1 VTVIAG
7 IDLGGTAIN
16 YTFCDIEGRFL
27 LDRLCEFPS
36 HVGDGPDVCLDQI
49 TAGLQRAS
57 AEAHVDISDVIVAGL
72 ATPGPASVSGVLSAA
87 GSTNFAHGGWAG
99 FDLPAHLSKRLRMPV
114 VYVNDG
120 NAAALWGHVAACGA
134 KASSSTTITAV
145 VGTGLG
151 GGLVV
156 NGRLAVG
163 RNGFA
168 GELGHVLIPFER
180 IDGAG
185 GLRPHCNCGRY
196 GDLESIC
203 SLTAIERILLP
214 ALLPQYPD
222 HELHR
227 ASTLRDAARRARS
240 LAAAGDH
247 LSLKIFSIQA
257 HALGLFFDQMIN
269 IFDPD
274 ALIVGGG
281 IIETTPAFREWFV
294 AEIRGGMPPQ
304 RAEQRDIPV
313 MLMPS
318 GDTAGARG
326 AALEALR
333 HFDETS
339 LQLQ

>member
-1 VTVIAG
+1 MTVIAG

-16 YTFCDIEGRFL
+16 YTFCDEEGRFL
-27 LDRLCEFPS
+27 LDGLCEFPS
-36 HVGDGPDVCLDQI
+36 HVGDGPAVCLDQI
-49 TAGLQRAS
+49 AAGMRRA
-57 AEAHVDISDVIVAGL
+57 AVHAHVDLSDIVVAGL
-72 ATPGPASVSGVLSAA
+72 ATPGPASVTGVLSAA
-87 GSTNFAHGGWAG
+87 GSTNFAHPGWAG
-99 FDLPAHLSKRLRMPV
+99 FDLPAQLSMRLRVPV
-114 VYVNDG
+114 IYVNDG

-134 KASSSTTITAV
+134 RESSSTTITAV

-156 NGRLAVG
+156 NGRLVVG

-180 IDGAG
+180 IDDAAG
-185 GLRPHCNCGRY
+185 LSPHCNCGRY

-203 SLTAIERILLP
+203 SLTAIERVLLP
-214 ALLPQYPD
+214 ALLPRYPA

-227 ASTLRDAARRARS
+227 ETTLREAARRVRS
-240 LAAAGDH
+240 LAAAGDQ

-269 IFDPD
+269 TFDPD
-274 ALIVGGG
+274 ALIIGGG
-281 IIETTPAFREWFV
+281 VIETTQAFRDWFV
-294 AEIRGGMPPQ
+294 AEIRRGMPQQ
-304 RAEQRDIPV
+304 RAEQHDLPV

-333 HFDETS
+333 HFVETTW
-339 LQLQ
+339 QLP

>member
-1 VTVIAG
+1 MTVIAG

-16 YTFCDIEGRFL
+16 YTFCTAEGRFL

-36 HVGDGPDVCLDQI
+36 HVGDGPDLCLDQI
-49 TAGLQRAS
+49 AAGLQRAAVHANIDLS
-57 AEAHVDISDVIVAGL
+57 EIVVAGL
-72 ATPGPASVSGVLSAA
+72 ATPGPASVAGVLSAA
-87 GSTNFAHGGWAG
+87 GSTNFAHAGWAG
-99 FDLPAHLSKRLRMPV
+99 FDLPTQLSNRLRIPV

-134 KASSSTTITAV
+134 KESSSTTITAV

-156 NGRLAVG
+156 NGRLVAG

-180 IDGAG
+180 IDGAA
-185 GLRPHCNCGRY
+185 GLKPNCNCGRY

-203 SLTAIERILLP
+203 SLTAIERVLLP
-214 ALLPQYPD
+214 ALLPAYPD

-227 ASTLRDAARRARS
+227 APTLRDAATRVRS
-240 LAAAGDH
+240 LAAAGDQ
-247 LSLKIFSIQA
+247 LSVRIFSIQA

-274 ALIVGGG
+274 ALIIGGG
-281 IIETTPAFREWFV
+281 VIETTQAFRDWFV
-294 AEIRGGMPPQ
+294 AEIRRGMPRQ

-333 HFDETS
+333 HFDETT